1 MLLHAARSAFR
12 ALRVNKL
19 RSALTMLGIV
29 IGVGAVI
36 AMIGVGAG
44 AQARVLEQIQ
54 SLGANIVVVRS
65 NSNKI
70 AGVRGGQ
77 GTRVTLTENDA
88 SAIQREIG
96 AVQAAAPTVSGSFQA
111 IHGRL
116 NWGTAVAGVTAEWFE
131 VRELNIAAGRPISH
145 EDHEMAAKVVVMG
158 ETVAEKLFGDENP
171 IGQTIRI
178 GRVPFTVV
186 GLMERKGQTPAGLD
200 QDDALLVPLS
210 TARRKLLGRIRG
222 QARAVWAVYVK
233 IREGEDLLEAE
244 GHIRE
249 VLRQRHRLRADED
262 DDFDLRYPTDAFQ
275 AQEESSRVMTYL
287 LGAIASVSL
296 LVGGV
301 GIMNIMLVCVTERT
315 RETGLRMAVG
325 ARSRDIRM
333 QFLVEAV
340 TLSLIGGVLGI
351 VAGVAGAHAISY
363 FVEWQTLIPPEA
375 IALAFAI
382 ATGVGITFGF
392 YPACR
397 AARLD
402 PIEALRY
409 E

>member
-1 MLLHAARSAFR
+1 MLLQAARSAFR

-96 AVQAAAPTVSGSFQA
+96 AVQAAAPTVSGGFQA

-131 VRELNIAAGRPISH
+131 VRELNVAAGRPISH

-158 ETVAEKLFGDENP
+158 ETVAGKLFGDENP

-178 GRVPFTVV
+178 GRVPFIVV

-210 TARRKLLGRIRG
+210 TARRKLLGRIPG

-301 GIMNIMLVCVTERT
+301 GIMNIMLVCVIERT

>member
-1 MLLHAARSAFR
+1 MLLQAARSAFR
-12 ALRVNKL
+12 ALRVNML

-36 AMIGVGAG
+36 AMVGVGAG

-54 SLGANIVVVRS
+54 SLGPNIIVVRS
-65 NSNKI
+65 TSTRI
-70 AGVRGGQ
+70 AGVRAGQ
-77 GTRVTLTENDA
+77 GSRVTLTDDDA
-88 SAIQREIG
+88 YAIQREVG
-96 AVQAAAPTVSGSFQA
+96 AVHAAAPTRSGRFQA
-111 IHGRL
+111 IHGQL
-116 NWGTAVAGVTAEWFE
+116 NWGTAVAGVTPEWFE
-131 VRELNIAAGRPISH
+131 VKEWHVAAGRPISH
-145 EDHEMAAKVVVMG
+145 EDHEMAAKVVVIG
-158 ETVAEKLFGDENP
+158 ETVAWKLFGDENP

-186 GLMERKGQTPAGLD
+186 GALERKGQSPSGVD

-210 TARRKLLGRIRG
+210 TARRKLLGRIPG

-233 IREGEDLLEAE
+233 VREGEDLVEAE

-249 VLRQRHRLRADED
+249 LLRQRHRLRADQD
-262 DDFDLRYPTDAFQ
+262 DDFELRYPTDAFQ
-275 AQEESSRVMTYL
+275 AQEEASRAMTYL
-287 LGAIASVSL
+287 LGSIASVSL

-351 VAGVAGAHAISY
+351 VTGVGGAQAISY
-363 FVEWQTLIPPEA
+363 FVEWQTLIPLEA

-382 ATGVGITFGF
+382 ATGVGIVFGF
-392 YPACR
+392 YPACC